1 MSKPQEF
8 AITVKSDDPKEKEK
22 PKDKPDLQGSSKLLK
37 DGKEEEGE
45 ELVRMSII
53 SDRQSANVIV
63 V

>member
-8 AITVKSDDPKEKEK
+8 AITVKSDDPKEKDK

-45 ELVRMSII
+45 ELVRHGLNI
-53 SDRQSANVIV
+53 
-63 V
+63 